1 MMRTLL
7 VILFILTGPFLY
19 SRENVDIYDSKVLDQ
34 ALDAEDISANALDS
48 YLCSFAI
55 ECLNKKNEGKVTDLV
70 EQLISSI
77 NYKLLA
83 SYIDASF
90 HENEEKRIELT
101 NKLEKAN
108 QAETTKLR
116 NTVFMLAIARL
127 AHQETAI
134 QFEKTHVFSGK
145 APRIANGLTEEMWN
159 FALQIADDEIF
170 NKLHSGYIERQYR
183 HTLSAENIATVL
195 DMIQSYDEREKFAD
209 SNLLILGLWAKTFR
223 DFAKVDQSM
232 NKKIQNEIKNGYPR
246 YGANRSKY
254 GKAFL
259 RNTTLIFYRL
269 ASPQEIEKFRS
280 AMLEMARE
288 KNLPYISDM
297 LKLSPDNF
305 INLYSK

>member
-1 MMRTLL
+1 MRTLL
-7 VILFILTGPFLY
+7 VISLILTGAVLH

-34 ALDAEDISANALDS
+34 ILNVEDISADALSS
-48 YLCSFAI
+48 YLSSFAM
-55 ECLNKKNEGKVTDLV
+55 ECLNGKNDEKVTNLV
-70 EQLISSI
+70 NKLISSI
-77 NYKLLA
+77 DYKLLA
-83 SYIDASF
+83 SYVDASF
-90 HENEEKRIELT
+90 HESEEKCMELM
-101 NKLEKAN
+101 NKLEKTN
-108 QAETTKLR
+108 QAESVKLR
-116 NTVFMLAIARL
+116 NTIFMLAIAKL
-127 AHQETAI
+127 AHRESAI

-170 NKLHSGYIERQYR
+170 NKLHSGYIEKQYR

-232 NKKIQNEIKNGYPR
+232 NKKILNEIKNGYPR